1 MRKDVAGG
9 KGADSEAT
17 VASDL
22 PGAGRKTVNIRE
34 GSLLPHQEA
43 GADLVSERGGTM
55 LLADEMG
62 VGKTRTAIAA
72 VAVTG
77 NFPCVVV
84 CPVQVKYTWMEEI
97 AEVCPAARVCVITGK
112 TAAKGAIETGCDF
125 YIINRDIFSAR
136 FDELAAKRP
145 MQLVIDEAHQ
155 SGGYDTKLLKALFQ
169 MSAFVRKAGGG
180 VLCLTGTPITNDY
193 TDIHRIFCLMAP
205 GVFGNKTAFEAKYC
219 PEKVFK
225 DRIFGGQFR
234 GKPRWMV
241 AKEYADAKKN
251 GLVPKVSEEAVSE
264 LTKAVRRWWLRRTRK
279 SVWKVIPHETHIWR
293 VDIEDAEVKE
303 ADRAAREAL
312 KSGAAEQDGAFSH
325 IRRLVAEAK
334 IPLVTGWIR
343 DFLAGTDEKL
353 VVMCWHVE
361 VGKAIQKEFGHE
373 CVVIAG
379 DGESKRRA
387 MDRFQ
392 TDPSVRLCV
401 CNVKAS
407 TGTTLTAARTILFAE
422 MPWTWSDFCQAK
434 DRVNRIGQEA
444 ESLDYTVCVA
454 AGTVEEIVWKIVNR
468 KRDLTAKVMG
478 E

>member
-1 MRKDVAGG
+1 MI
-9 KGADSEAT
+9 T
-17 VASDL
+17 VRS
-22 PGAGRKTVNIRE
+22 

-43 GADLVSERGGTM
+43 GADLISDRSCTL

-72 VAVTG
+72 VVKTG
-77 NFPCVVV
+77 NVPCVVV
-84 CPVQVKYTWMEEI
+84 CPVQVKYTWMDEI
-97 AEVCPAARVCVITGK
+97 AAVCPDARVCVITGK
-112 TAAKGAIETGCDF
+112 TAAKGAIERGCDF
-125 YIINRDIFSAR
+125 YIINRDIFAFRLEELSA
-136 FDELAAKRP
+136 LRP
-145 MQLVIDEAHQ
+145 RQLVIDEAHQ
-155 SGGYDTKLLKALFQ
+155 SGGYATKLLKALFL
-169 MSAFVRKAGGG
+169 MSAAVRKRGGG

-193 TDIHRIFCLMAP
+193 TDIHRIFCLVAP
-205 GVFGNKTAFEAKYC
+205 GVFGNKTSFEAKYC

-225 DRIFGGQFR
+225 DKIFGGMFR

-251 GLVPKVSEEAVSE
+251 GLVPRVTEESVAE
-264 LTKAVRRWWLRRTRK
+264 LVKTVRRWWLRRSRK
-279 SVWKVIPHETHIWR
+279 SVWKVIPHETHVWR

-303 ADRAAREAL
+303 ADKEAREAL

-334 IPLVTGWIR
+334 IPLVAEWIR
-343 DFLAGTDEKL
+343 DFLGGTEEKL

-361 VGKAIQKEFGHE
+361 VGKAIQKEFGDA
-373 CVVIAG
+373 CVAVAG

-387 MDRFQ
+387 MERFQ
-392 TDPSVRLCV
+392 TDPTVRLCV

-444 ESLDYTVCVA
+444 ASLDYTVCVA

-468 KRDLTAKVMG
+468 KRDLTVKIMG